1 MISEP
6 TSSRSAQTVQNIKQL
21 QEAELQA
28 FQELEN
34 KTGTTTLTTTQKSA
48 LIDKINNLT
57 VTRENL
63 YSTLRENRDYYNQ
76 NLTSAKHT
84 LVQQTDAL
92 EVVELELNRTK
103 RRVDL
108 LNDERIRRLR
118 LVEINR
124 YYGDKYK
131 HHTSIL
137 KNITLMFAIL
147 LVIVMINNT
156 GKLPQTAFKT
166 LIILVLAIGMYVI
179 SRDLY
184 DAYNRDN
191 MVYDQYNW
199 SKMSPD
205 WQHPTTFSEKTLWG
219 DLEDELG
226 ICENQG
232 CCPADYTWVPPPFNK
247 CLANS
252 ELSSK
257 QVETAFGKAITP
269 YDPKT
274 SGADGIFSAA
284 ASPAVPVNPM

>member
-57 VTRENL
+57 ATRENL

-103 RRVDL
+103 NRVQL

-137 KNITLMFAIL
+137 KNITFLKEKQ
-147 LVIVMINNT
+147 
-156 GKLPQTAFKT
+156 KLK
-166 LIILVLAIGMYVI
+166 I
-179 SRDLY
+179 
-184 DAYNRDN
+184 
-191 MVYDQYNW
+191 
-199 SKMSPD
+199 
-205 WQHPTTFSEKTLWG
+205 
-219 DLEDELG
+219 
-226 ICENQG
+226 
-232 CCPADYTWVPPPFNK
+232 
-247 CLANS
+247 
-252 ELSSK
+252 
-257 QVETAFGKAITP
+257 
-269 YDPKT
+269 
-274 SGADGIFSAA
+274 
-284 ASPAVPVNPM
+284 